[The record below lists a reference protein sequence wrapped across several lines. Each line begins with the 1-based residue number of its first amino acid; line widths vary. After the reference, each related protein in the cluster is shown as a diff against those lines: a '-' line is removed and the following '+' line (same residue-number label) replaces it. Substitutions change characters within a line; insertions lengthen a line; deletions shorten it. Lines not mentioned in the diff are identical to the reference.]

1 MPIDARQL
9 SELVER
15 YWPVLV
21 AFADRACEEAEDVV
35 QTAFIKLAVEEPVP
49 DNCNAWLFT
58 VVKRLA
64 SNVRVATNRRRQRE
78 AHAIANQR
86 GGSDGDRSSRIDAQ
100 NDTRKAI
107 RETTRESLQQ
117 STQELELQE
126 LLQQLEDR
134 ERELVV
140 ARVWGELSFEQL
152 AELTGESKATV
163 WRVYQS
169 GIAKLKQVYR
179 ELEDDAGR
187 PAKLS

>member
-64 SNVRVATNRRRQRE
+64 SNVRVSTSRRRERE

-86 GGSDGDRSSRIDAQ
+86 GGSDGDRSSRIDSQ
-100 NDTRKAI
+100 NDRREAI
-107 RETTRESLQQ
+107 QQ
-117 STQELELQE
+117 ATQELELQE
-126 LLQQLEDR
+126 LLHQLEDR
-134 ERELVV
+134 EREVVV

-187 PAKLS
+187 PANLS